1 MSIVKE
7 VFYYTGGLIWLFI
20 ACVGSLMLS
29 VFVFKR
35 VLQPFWHGLQNLHF
49 FLFGKNLPEGITYL
63 EIWDEKY
70 SHRPKIREHWKSW
83 SGLRRL
89 AYIRLLKEAKKELH
103 SRKEDSK

>member
-1 MSIVKE
+1 MSIVE
-7 VFYYTGGLIWLFI
+7 QIVYYTGGLVWLVIAIFSSFMLSLFI
-20 ACVGSLMLS
+20 YE
-29 VFVFKR
+29 R
-35 VLQPFWHGLQNLHF
+35 VLVPFWHGLQNLHF